1 MMTRIS
7 YLPITIVA
15 VSLTV
20 LGGMAFADNKDTV
33 AVPNGLAFSEFKGY
47 EDWQV
52 IAVSKAKLPSA
63 DLINAILGNPA
74 MIEAFKDGFP
84 GNGKP
89 IPDGARMAKIHWN
102 AKTHDDFPGHAI
114 GPDTLHDLDFMV
126 KDSKRFAATG
136 GWGWAEFDYD
146 TANDTFKPLGTGAAC
161 GYACHTLVKSKDYVF
176 SGYPKR

>member
-1 MMTRIS
+1 MTRIS
-7 YLPITIVA
+7 YLPVTIVA

-20 LGGMAFADNKDTV
+20 MVGVSFAADNKDTV

-47 EDWQV
+47 EGWQV
-52 IAVSKAKLPSA
+52 ITVSKAKLPNA
-63 DLINAILGNPA
+63 DVINAILGNPA
-74 MIEAFKDGFP
+74 MIEAFKAGFP

-102 AKTHDDFPGHAI
+102 TKTNDDFPNHAI

-136 GWGWAEFDYD
+136 GWGYAEFDYD
-146 TANDTFKPLGTGAAC
+146 AATDTFKPLGTGAAC
-161 GYACHTLVKSKDYVF
+161 GYACHTLVKTKDYVF
-176 SGYPKR
+176 NSYPKR

>member
-1 MMTRIS
+1 MTRIS

-20 LGGMAFADNKDTV
+20 LVGVSFAADNKDTV

-47 EDWQV
+47 EGWQV
-52 IAVSKAKLPSA
+52 IAVSKAKLPNA
-63 DLINAILGNPA
+63 DVINAILGNPE

-102 AKTHDDFPGHAI
+102 AKTHEDFPGHAI
-114 GPDTLHDLDFMV
+114 GPDTLHDIDFMV

-146 TANDTFKPLGTGAAC
+146 TATDTFKPLGTGAAC
-161 GYACHTLVKSKDYVF
+161 GYACHTLVKSRDYVF
-176 SGYPKR
+176 TGYPKR